1 MISLSRL
8 AVIALSAMTLTS
20 CGGSGDSQPN
30 AEAVNSRIL
39 EGSVSDEMI
48 PFEKLRSEPPAA
60 KIEHDEAGGKGV
72 GLGGSSPGSGPGSSP
87 VAPDPAQPTASATPE
102 SAAPETPED

>member
-1 MISLSRL
+1 MISLSRI
-8 AVIALSAMTLTS
+8 AVIALSALTLAS
-20 CGGSGDSQPN
+20 CGDSSESAADGQ
-30 AEAVNSRIL
+30 AVNSRIL
-39 EGSVSDEMI
+39 DGSVSDEMI

-102 SAAPETPED
+102 STAPETPED